1 MLRDSN
7 RLFMFSFRFF
17 LFFVP
22 TIEIGEDFLSLGE
35 F

>member
-7 RLFMFSFRFF
+7 RLSMFSFRFF
-17 LFFVP
+17 LFFVA
-22 TIEIGEDFLSLGE
+22 TIEIAEEFLSLGE